1 MKKTVTLFLCALLC
15 IAFALPSM
23 AEDNTLKCYFAID
36 EQDAGWQ
43 AFSARHPG
51 VRLQHSND
59 VYYQNTA
66 EISRALLTGEMRCD
80 VLGITTLSIDP
91 VPMMTKGYL
100 ADLSANPQIQATL
113 QRMYPAVRDAVTVQG
128 KIYALPCSAQINYLR
143 IDRAVWEEAG
153 LDTAHIPDTAEAL
166 LIFLEDWCDRME
178 TDPVEGVSVVAN
190 LDPTLYTAATYTKIL
205 TEWLIESFYM
215 QTQYAGQPVEFSP
228 DTLIPL
234 LSRCQGIGRR
244 LYQIEKHPL
253 DATGFGK
260 TLLVQEQRPYWV
272 ADYRDV
278 VFLRFSKDQ
287 PKLFLTYLNLCVL
300 PEGAE
305 HQDMALELLG
315 DLAARLDE
323 SKTLLF
329 FSDAG
334 LVMQPHYKANRAN
347 VEYWIGETERQLQ
360 SDQLT
365 EDTRINLED
374 KLLRLRASLARM
386 DTDEGKYVMTQ
397 EKLDEYRQYVAPYL
411 FIQRP
416 DGFFALC
423 TEDHTALENLEKEF
437 SENVI
442 DARQLITELNRVGW
456 MIRLE
461 RGE

>member
-1 MKKTVTLFLCALLC
+1 MKKTISVFLCALLC
-15 IAFALPSM
+15 ISFALPSL
-23 AEDNTLKCYFAID
+23 AENDTLRCYFAIN

-51 VRLQHSND
+51 VRLEHSNE

-66 EISRALLTGEMRCD
+66 EMSQALLTGEMRCD
-80 VLGITTLSIDP
+80 VLGVTTLSIDP
-91 VPMMTKGYL
+91 LPMMEKGYL
-100 ADLSANPQIQATL
+100 ADLSADPQIQEAL

-166 LIFLEDWCDRME
+166 LTFLEDWCARME
-178 TDPVEGVSVVAN
+178 TDPVEGVSIVAN
-190 LDPTLYTAATYTKIL
+190 LDPMLYTAATYTKIL
-205 TEWLIESFYM
+205 TEWLIESYYM
-215 QTQYAGQPVEFSP
+215 QTQYAGQPVEFAP

-234 LSRCQGIGRR
+234 LSRCQEIGRR
-244 LYQIEKHPL
+244 LYQIERHPL

-278 VFLRFSKDQ
+278 VFLRFSEDQ
-287 PKLFLTYLNLCVL
+287 PKLFLTYLNLCAL

-305 HQDMALELLG
+305 HQAMALELLG
-315 DLAARLDE
+315 DLAAHPDA
-323 SKTLLF
+323 SKSLLL

-334 LVMQPHYKANRAN
+334 LVMQPHYEANRAN
-347 VEYWIGETERQLQ
+347 MEYWIGERERHLH

-365 EDTRINLED
+365 EDTRMNLED
-374 KLLRLRASLARM
+374 NLLRLRASLAKM

-397 EKLDEYRQYVAPYL
+397 QKLDEYRQYVAPYL

-423 TEDHTALENLEKEF
+423 TEDHTALEKLQKQF

-442 DARQLITELNRVGW
+442 DAHQLITELNRVGL
-456 MIRLE
+456 MMRLE
-461 RGE
+461 RGR